1 MTPALS
7 TTSGNGA
14 ATRGF
19 TLRLPESWYE
29 FDVWRATHT
38 GDLARLVDRRVAAE
52 PDLEQHRGALLR
64 LLRQLAEDAERKGA
78 LLVGAMLETVDDA
91 GMLVA
96 SMTVFQTEGAPDEA
110 DNTVEAI
117 AGQLTAVAPAE
128 GSSTWRRVG
137 VVELPAG
144 RAVRVAGVETSE
156 LGSRSLDCVVMQ
168 TLIPV
173 PGGRGVLDVVLTSPQ
188 VELAEGMLDL
198 FEAISATLAW
208 SSETPALSTEGT

>member
-1 MTPALS
+1 MK
-7 TTSGNGA
+7 
-14 ATRGF
+14 
-19 TLRLPESWYE
+19 
-29 FDVWRATHT
+29 
-38 GDLARLVDRRVAAE
+38 DR
-52 PDLEQHRGALLR
+52 
-64 LLRQLAEDAERKGA
+64 
-78 LLVGAMLETVDDA
+78 
-91 GMLVA
+91 
-96 SMTVFQTEGAPDEA
+96 DE
-110 DNTVEAI
+110 VEAI

-208 SSETPALSTEGT
+208 SSVTPALSTEGT